1 MQFAYILRRGL
12 NDHLQRPLCVPNTM
26 EAEQF
31 LDDVL
36 ARVKD
41 FLSASQTESTIRLA
55 GPPQSLGKTTDLKLP
70 LEGRGLEAALDDIE
84 SVLRHSVR
92 TTAPGFMNPLWGGLS
107 IASIAGELVT
117 AATNTA
123 MYTYE
128 IAPIAT
134 LIESTILKRMA
145 ELADFGTS
153 QGTLTTGGSNGNL
166 LGMLCARQAKIPLS
180 SHSGFD
186 GTKMVAFV
194 SEETHYSFSI
204 ASNVIGI
211 GHSNLITVRCNDDG
225 QMLPEALDE
234 EIQRA
239 LANDKIPFVVLAT
252 SGTTVRGSFDPLR
265 EISAVAH
272 KYNLWMHVDAAW
284 GGSCL
289 FSSRYRSL
297 MDGIELADSFCWDA
311 HKMMGIPLICSAF
324 IVKDAD
330 ILKAVCSTGQIAHYL
345 YHDTGAGIDL
355 GRFSLQC
362 ARRNDALKLWL
373 AWREIGDAGWA
384 TMLERFMDLADHLQQ
399 RIENHGALEMVSD
412 RMWTNVCFRYVG
424 DSPEEELNQ
433 LNADLRERL
442 IQDGRFMVSRSTVD
456 GKIILRSVIAN
467 RSITEPSL
475 DAFLDRVVSLGK
487 DIERGLPQI

>member
-1 MQFAYILRRGL
+1 MA
-12 NDHLQRPLCVPNTM
+12 
-26 EAEQF
+26 AEQF

-36 ARVKD
+36 ARVKE
-41 FLSASQTESTIRLA
+41 FLAASQTESSIRFA
-55 GPPQSLGKTTDLKLP
+55 EPPQSLGKTTDLELP

-186 GTKMVAFV
+186 GTKLVAFV
-194 SEETHYSFSI
+194 SEESHYSFSI

-211 GHSNLITVRCNDDG
+211 GHSNLIKVRCNGDG

-234 EIQRA
+234 EIERA
-239 LANDKIPFVVLAT
+239 LASDRIPFAVLAT

-265 EISAVAH
+265 EIAVVAH
-272 KYNLWMHVDAAW
+272 KHNLWMHVDAAW

-330 ILKAVCSTGQIAHYL
+330 ILRAVCSTGQTAHYL
-345 YHDTGAGIDL
+345 YHDTGADVDL

-362 ARRNDALKLWL
+362 GRRNDALKLWL

-384 TMLERFMDLADHLQQ
+384 SMLERFMELADHLQQ
-399 RIENHGALEMVSD
+399 RIEEHDALEMVSD

-424 DSPEEELNQ
+424 DSPEEQ
-433 LNADLRERL
+433 LNRMNAELRERL
-442 IQDGRFMVSRSTVD
+442 VQDGRFMVSRSTVD

-467 RSITEPSL
+467 RNITESSL

-487 DIERGLPQI
+487 DIERGLPQR

>member
-1 MQFAYILRRGL
+1 
-12 NDHLQRPLCVPNTM
+12 M
-26 EAEQF
+26 ETEQF

-41 FLSASQTESTIRLA
+41 FLEASQTEPNIRFA
-55 GPPQSLGKTTDLKLP
+55 EPPHSLGKTTDLKLP

-107 IASIAGELVT
+107 IASIAGEMVT

-166 LGMLCARQAKIPLS
+166 LGMLCARQAKLPLS

-186 GTKMVAFV
+186 GTNMVAFV
-194 SEETHYSFSI
+194 SEESHYSFVI

-211 GHSNLITVRCNDDG
+211 GQSNLIKVRCNAEG

-234 EIQRA
+234 EIKRA
-239 LANDKIPFVVLAT
+239 LANDQVPFAVLAT

-265 EISAVAH
+265 DIASVANKH
-272 KYNLWMHVDAAW
+272 NLWMHVDAAW

-324 IVKDAD
+324 IVKDAE
-330 ILKAVCSTGQIAHYL
+330 ILRAVCSNGQTAHYL
-345 YHDTGAGIDL
+345 YHDTGADIDL

-362 ARRNDALKLWL
+362 GRRNDALKLWL

-384 TMLERFMDLADHLQQ
+384 SMLERFMDLADYLQQ
-399 RIENHGALEMVSD
+399 RVENHDALEMVSD

-424 DSPEEELNQ
+424 QSAENELNQ
-433 LNADLRERL
+433 INAELRERL
-442 IQDGRFMVSRSTVD
+442 VQDRRFMVSRSTVD
-456 GKIILRSVIAN
+456 EKIILRSVIAN
-467 RSITEPSL
+467 RNITESSL
-475 DAFLDRVVSLGK
+475 DAFLERVVSLGK
-487 DIERGLPQI
+487 DIERGLPQR

>member
-1 MQFAYILRRGL
+1 
-12 NDHLQRPLCVPNTM
+12 M

-41 FLSASQTESTIRLA
+41 FLAASQTESSIRFA
-55 GPPQSLGKTTDLKLP
+55 ESSQSLGKTTDLKLP

-84 SVLRHSVR
+84 TVLRHSVR

-107 IASIAGELVT
+107 IASIAGEFVT

-145 ELADFGTS
+145 DLADFGTS

-194 SEETHYSFSI
+194 SEECHYSFRI

-211 GHSNLITVRCNDDG
+211 GHSNLIKVRCNEDG

-239 LANDKIPFVVLAT
+239 QANDQIPFAVLAT

-265 EISAVAH
+265 EIAGVAH
-272 KYNLWMHVDAAW
+272 KHNLWLHVDAAW

-330 ILKAVCSTGQIAHYL
+330 ILRAVCSTGQTAHYL
-345 YHDTGAGIDL
+345 YHDTGAEVDL
-355 GRFSLQC
+355 GRYSLQC
-362 ARRNDALKLWL
+362 GRRNDALKLWL

-384 TMLERFMDLADHLQQ
+384 SMLERFMDLADFLQQ
-399 RIENHGALEMVSD
+399 RIEKHDALEMVSD

-424 DSPEEELNQ
+424 ESSEGELNRI
-433 LNADLRERL
+433 NAELRERL
-442 IQDGRFMVSRSTVD
+442 VHDGRFMVSRSTVD
-456 GKIILRSVIAN
+456 QKIILRSVIAN
-467 RSITEPSL
+467 RNITESSL
-475 DAFLDRVVSLGK
+475 DAFLDRVVSIGK
-487 DIERGLPQI
+487 DIERGLPQR

>member
-1 MQFAYILRRGL
+1 MTTFKDRIEFNCFMEADAFLDEVL
-12 NDHLQRPLCVPNTM
+12 NRVNAFLEQSQHVQQIRTM
-26 EAEQF
+26 E
-31 LDDVL
+31 
-36 ARVKD
+36 
-41 FLSASQTESTIRLA
+41 TH
-55 GPPQSLGKTTDLKLP
+55 QSLNRTSDLKLP

-84 SVLRHSVR
+84 TVLRNSVH

-107 IASIAGELVT
+107 VASIAGELVT

-134 LIESTILKRMA
+134 LIETTILKRMA

-166 LGMLCARQAKIPLS
+166 LGMLCARQSKLTLS
-180 SHSGFD
+180 SRSGFD
-186 GTKMVAFV
+186 GQKMVAFV
-194 SEETHYSFSI
+194 SEESHYSFSI

-211 GHSNLITVRCNDDG
+211 GHANLIKVRCNEQG
-225 QMLPEALDE
+225 QMRPDSLQE
-234 EIQRA
+234 EIERA
-239 LANDKIPFVVLAT
+239 INNGQIPFAVLAT

-265 EISAVAH
+265 ELASVAH
-272 KYNLWMHVDAAW
+272 QYDLWMHVDAAW

-289 FSSRYRSL
+289 FSPQHRSL

-324 IVKDAD
+324 IVKDAE
-330 ILKAVCSTGQIAHYL
+330 ILRSVCSTGKEAHYL
-345 YHDTGAGIDL
+345 YHDTGENIDL

-362 ARRNDALKLWL
+362 GRRNDALKLWL

-384 TMLERFMDLADHLQQ
+384 SMLERFMGLADYLQN
-399 RIENHGALEMVSD
+399 RVNEHEALEMVSD

-424 DSPEEELNQ
+424 TAPKENLNQ
-433 LNADLRERL
+433 LNAELRERL
-442 IQDGRFMVSRSTVD
+442 VRDGRFMVSRSTVNEQ
-456 GKIILRSVIAN
+456 IILRSVIAN
-467 RSITEPSL
+467 RNISEDSL
-475 DAFLDRVVSLGK
+475 DAFIERVVSLGK
-487 DIERGLPQI
+487 DIERGLPQH

>member
-1 MQFAYILRRGL
+1 
-12 NDHLQRPLCVPNTM
+12 M

-41 FLSASQTESTIRLA
+41 FLAASQTESSIRFA
-55 GPPQSLGKTTDLKLP
+55 ESSQSLGKTTDLKLP

-84 SVLRHSVR
+84 TVLRHSVR

-145 ELADFGTS
+145 DLADFGTS

-194 SEETHYSFSI
+194 SEECHYSFRI

-211 GHSNLITVRCNDDG
+211 GYSNLIKVRCNEDG

-239 LANDKIPFVVLAT
+239 QANDQIPFAVLAT

-265 EISAVAH
+265 EIAGVAH
-272 KYNLWMHVDAAW
+272 KHNLWLHVDAAW

-311 HKMMGIPLICSAF
+311 HKMMGVPLICSAF

-330 ILKAVCSTGQIAHYL
+330 ILRAVCSTGQTAHYL
-345 YHDTGAGIDL
+345 YHDTGAEVDL
-355 GRFSLQC
+355 GRYSLQC
-362 ARRNDALKLWL
+362 GRRNDALKLWL

-384 TMLERFMDLADHLQQ
+384 SMLERFMDLADYLQQ
-399 RIENHGALEMVSD
+399 RIEKHDALEMVSD

-424 DSPEEELNQ
+424 ESSEGELNRI
-433 LNADLRERL
+433 NAELRERL
-442 IQDGRFMVSRSTVD
+442 VHDGRFMVSRSTVD
-456 GKIILRSVIAN
+456 QKIILRSVIAN
-467 RSITEPSL
+467 RNITESSL
-475 DAFLDRVVSLGK
+475 DAFLNRVVSIGK
-487 DIERGLPQI
+487 DIERGLPQR

>member
-1 MQFAYILRRGL
+1 
-12 NDHLQRPLCVPNTM
+12 M

-41 FLSASQTESTIRLA
+41 FLAASQTESSIRFA
-55 GPPQSLGKTTDLKLP
+55 EAPQSLAKTTDLKIP

-166 LGMLCARQAKIPLS
+166 LGMLCARQAKTPLS

-194 SEETHYSFSI
+194 SEESHYSFSI

-211 GHSNLITVRCNDDG
+211 GHSNLIKVRCNEDG

-239 LANDKIPFVVLAT
+239 LASDQIPFAVLAT

-265 EISAVAH
+265 EIAGIAH
-272 KYNLWMHVDAAW
+272 KHNLWMHVDAAW

-330 ILKAVCSTGQIAHYL
+330 ILRTVCSTGQTAHYL
-345 YHDTGAGIDL
+345 YHDTGAEIDL

-362 ARRNDALKLWL
+362 GRRNDALKLWL

-384 TMLERFMDLADHLQQ
+384 SMLERFMDMADYLQE
-399 RIENHGALEMVSD
+399 RIENHDALEMVSD

-424 DSPEEELNQ
+424 DSPEEKLNR
-433 LNADLRERL
+433 LNAELRERL
-442 IQDGRFMVSRSTVD
+442 VQDGRFMVSRSTVG

-467 RSITEPSL
+467 RNITESSL

-487 DIERGLPQI
+487 DIERGLPQR

>member
-1 MQFAYILRRGL
+1 
-12 NDHLQRPLCVPNTM
+12 M

-41 FLSASQTESTIRLA
+41 FLAASQTESSIRFA
-55 GPPQSLGKTTDLKLP
+55 ESSQSLEKTTDLKLP

-84 SVLRHSVR
+84 TVLRHSVR

-145 ELADFGTS
+145 DLADFGTS

-194 SEETHYSFSI
+194 SEECHYSFRI

-211 GHSNLITVRCNDDG
+211 GHSNLIKVRCNEDG

-239 LANDKIPFVVLAT
+239 QANDQIPFAVLAT

-265 EISAVAH
+265 EIASVAH
-272 KYNLWMHVDAAW
+272 KHNLWLHVDAAW

-330 ILKAVCSTGQIAHYL
+330 ILRAVCSTGQTAHYL
-345 YHDTGAGIDL
+345 YHDTGAEVDL
-355 GRFSLQC
+355 GRYSLQC
-362 ARRNDALKLWL
+362 GRRNDALKLWL

-384 TMLERFMDLADHLQQ
+384 SMLERFMDLADFLQQ
-399 RIENHGALEMVSD
+399 RIEKHDALEMVSD

-424 DSPEEELNQ
+424 ESSEGELNRI
-433 LNADLRERL
+433 NAELRERL
-442 IQDGRFMVSRSTVD
+442 VHDGRFMVSRSTVD
-456 GKIILRSVIAN
+456 QKIILRSVIAN
-467 RSITEPSL
+467 RNITESSL
-475 DAFLDRVVSLGK
+475 DAFLDRVVSIGK
-487 DIERGLPQI
+487 DIERGLPQR

>member
-1 MQFAYILRRGL
+1 
-12 NDHLQRPLCVPNTM
+12 M
-26 EAEQF
+26 EAERF

-36 ARVKD
+36 ARVKS
-41 FLSASQTESTIRLA
+41 FLEVSQTETSIRLA
-55 GPPQSLGKTTDLKLP
+55 ESSESLHRTTDLKLP
-70 LEGRGLEAALDDIE
+70 LEGRGLDAALDDIE

-145 ELADFGTS
+145 ELAEFGTS

-194 SEETHYSFSI
+194 SEESHYSFVI

-211 GHSNLITVRCNDDG
+211 GHSNLIKVRCNEDG

-239 LANDKIPFVVLAT
+239 LANGQIPFAVLAT

-265 EISAVAH
+265 DIAAIAH
-272 KYNLWMHVDAAW
+272 KHELWMHVDAAW

-324 IVKDAD
+324 IVKDAEV
-330 ILKAVCSTGQIAHYL
+330 LRTVCSNGQTAHYL
-345 YHDTGAGIDL
+345 YHDTGADVDL

-362 ARRNDALKLWL
+362 GRRNDALKLWL

-384 TMLERFMDLADHLQQ
+384 SMLERFMDLGDYLQ
-399 RIENHGALEMVSD
+399 RRVESHNALEMVSD

-424 DSPEEELNQ
+424 ESSEEELNRI
-433 LNADLRERL
+433 NAELRERL
-442 IQDGRFMVSRSTVD
+442 IQDGQFMVSRSTVNE
-456 GKIILRSVIAN
+456 KIILRSVIAN
-467 RSITEPSL
+467 RNITESSL
-475 DAFLDRVVSLGK
+475 DAFLERVLSLGK
-487 DIERGLPQI
+487 DIERGLPQR

>member
-1 MQFAYILRRGL
+1 
-12 NDHLQRPLCVPNTM
+12 M

-41 FLSASQTESTIRLA
+41 FLAASQTESSIRFA
-55 GPPQSLGKTTDLKLP
+55 ESSQSLGKTTDLKLP

-84 SVLRHSVR
+84 TVLRHSVR

-145 ELADFGTS
+145 DLADFGTS

-194 SEETHYSFSI
+194 SEECHYSFRI

-211 GHSNLITVRCNDDG
+211 GYSNLIKVRCNEDG

-239 LANDKIPFVVLAT
+239 QANDQIPFAVLAT

-265 EISAVAH
+265 EIAGVAH
-272 KYNLWMHVDAAW
+272 KHNLWLHVDAAW

-330 ILKAVCSTGQIAHYL
+330 ILRAVCSTGQTAHYL
-345 YHDTGAGIDL
+345 YHDTGAEVDL
-355 GRFSLQC
+355 GRYSLQC
-362 ARRNDALKLWL
+362 GRRNDALKLWL

-384 TMLERFMDLADHLQQ
+384 SMLERFMDLADFLQQ
-399 RIENHGALEMVSD
+399 RIEKHDALEMVSD

-424 DSPEEELNQ
+424 ESSEGELNRI
-433 LNADLRERL
+433 NAELRERL
-442 IQDGRFMVSRSTVD
+442 VHDGRFMVSRSTVD
-456 GKIILRSVIAN
+456 QKIILRSVIAN
-467 RSITEPSL
+467 RNITESSL
-475 DAFLDRVVSLGK
+475 DAFLDRVVSIGK
-487 DIERGLPQI
+487 DIERGLPQR

>member
-1 MQFAYILRRGL
+1 
-12 NDHLQRPLCVPNTM
+12 M
-26 EAEQF
+26 ESEEF
-31 LDDVL
+31 LDEVL
-36 ARVKD
+36 SRVKS
-41 FLSASQTESTIRLA
+41 FLASSQTESQIRPSESHASLA
-55 GPPQSLGKTTDLKLP
+55 RTSDLNLP

-84 SVLRHSVR
+84 SVLRNSVR

-134 LIESTILKRMA
+134 LIESSILKRIA

-166 LGMLCARQAKIPLS
+166 LGMLCARQAKFPMS
-180 SHSGFD
+180 SHGGFD

-194 SEETHYSFSI
+194 SEESHYSFSI
-204 ASNVIGI
+204 ASNVVGI
-211 GHSNLITVRCNDDG
+211 GHSNLIKVRCNEHG
-225 QMLPEALDE
+225 QMRPDALEE
-234 EIQRA
+234 EIEYA
-239 LANDKIPFVVLAT
+239 LAEGRIPFAVLAT
-252 SGTTVRGSFDPLR
+252 SGTTVKGSFDPLR
-265 EISAVAH
+265 EIAAVAH
-272 KYNLWMHVDAAW
+272 KYELWMHVDAAW

-289 FSSRYRSL
+289 FSSQHRSL

-330 ILKAVCSTGQIAHYL
+330 VLKAVCSNGNTAHYL
-345 YHDTGAGIDL
+345 YIESGEDLDL
-355 GRFSLQC
+355 GRYSLQC
-362 ARRNDALKLWL
+362 GRRNDALKLWL

-384 TMLERFMDLADHLQQ
+384 AMLERFMELAHYLEE
-399 RIENHGALEMVSD
+399 RVKNHASLELMSE

-424 DSPEEELNQ
+424 DSSMDERNRINAELRQ
-433 LNADLRERL
+433 RL
-442 IQDGRFMVSRSTVD
+442 IQDGRFMVSRSTID
-456 GKIILRSVIAN
+456 ESIILRSVIAN
-467 RSITEPSL
+467 RSVTEESL
-475 DAFLDRVVSLGK
+475 DAFLDCVVSLGK
-487 DIERGLPQI
+487 DIERGLPQQ

>member
-1 MQFAYILRRGL
+1 MQYAYIWGRGL
-12 NDHLQRPLCVPNTM
+12 NDHLQRPLWPRSTM

-36 ARVKD
+36 ARVNK
-41 FLSASQTESTIRLA
+41 FLAASQAESSIRFA
-55 GPPQSLGKTTDLKLP
+55 EPPQSLGKTTDLKLP

-186 GTKMVAFV
+186 GTRMVAFV
-194 SEETHYSFSI
+194 SEESHYSFSI

-211 GHSNLITVRCNDDG
+211 GHSNLIKVRCNDDG

-234 EIQRA
+234 EIRRA
-239 LANDKIPFVVLAT
+239 LANDLIPFAVLAT

-265 EISAVAH
+265 SIAGVAH
-272 KYNLWMHVDAAW
+272 KHNLWMHVDAAW
-284 GGSCL
+284 GGSSL

-330 ILKAVCSTGQIAHYL
+330 ILRAVCSTGQTAHYL
-345 YHDTGAGIDL
+345 YHDTGAEIDL

-362 ARRNDALKLWL
+362 GRRNDALKLWL

-384 TMLERFMDLADHLQQ
+384 SMLERFMDLADHLQQ
-399 RIENHGALEMVSD
+399 RIENHDALEMVSD

-424 DSPEEELNQ
+424 VSPEEELNRI
-433 LNADLRERL
+433 NAELRERL
-442 IQDGRFMVSRSTVD
+442 VQDGRFMVSRSTVD

-467 RSITEPSL
+467 RNITESSL

-487 DIERGLPQI
+487 DIERGLPQR

>member
-1 MQFAYILRRGL
+1 
-12 NDHLQRPLCVPNTM
+12 M
-26 EAEQF
+26 EVEQF

-41 FLSASQTESTIRLA
+41 FLAASQTESSIRFA
-55 GPPQSLGKTTDLKLP
+55 ESSQSLEKTTDLKLP

-84 SVLRHSVR
+84 TVLRHSVR

-145 ELADFGTS
+145 DLADFGTS

-194 SEETHYSFSI
+194 SEECHYSFRI

-211 GHSNLITVRCNDDG
+211 GHSNLIKVRCNEDG

-239 LANDKIPFVVLAT
+239 QANDQIPFAVLAT

-265 EISAVAH
+265 EIASVAH
-272 KYNLWMHVDAAW
+272 KHNLWLHVDAAW

-330 ILKAVCSTGQIAHYL
+330 ILRAVCSTGQTAHYL
-345 YHDTGAGIDL
+345 YHDTGAEVDL
-355 GRFSLQC
+355 GRYSLQC
-362 ARRNDALKLWL
+362 GRRNDALKLWL

-384 TMLERFMDLADHLQQ
+384 SMLERFMDLADFLQQ
-399 RIENHGALEMVSD
+399 RIEKHDALEMVSD

-424 DSPEEELNQ
+424 ESSEGELNRI
-433 LNADLRERL
+433 NAELRERL
-442 IQDGRFMVSRSTVD
+442 VHDGRFMVSRSTVD
-456 GKIILRSVIAN
+456 QKIILRSVIAN
-467 RSITEPSL
+467 RNITESSL
-475 DAFLDRVVSLGK
+475 DAFLDRVVSIGK
-487 DIERGLPQI
+487 DIERGLPQR

>member
-1 MQFAYILRRGL
+1 
-12 NDHLQRPLCVPNTM
+12 M

-36 ARVKD
+36 ARVMD
-41 FLSASQTESTIRLA
+41 FLAASQTESSIRFA
-55 GPPQSLGKTTDLKLP
+55 EPPSSLGRTTDLKLP

-194 SEETHYSFSI
+194 SEESHYSFSI

-211 GHSNLITVRCNDDG
+211 GHSNLIKVRCNDDG
-225 QMLPEALDE
+225 QMLPESLDE

-239 LANDKIPFVVLAT
+239 LASDQIPFAVLAT

-265 EISAVAH
+265 EIAGVAH
-272 KYNLWMHVDAAW
+272 KHDLWMHVDAAW

-330 ILKAVCSTGQIAHYL
+330 ILRAVCSTGQTAHYL
-345 YHDTGAGIDL
+345 YHDTGAEIDL

-362 ARRNDALKLWL
+362 GRRNDALKLWL

-384 TMLERFMDLADHLQQ
+384 SMLERFMDLADHLQQ
-399 RIENHGALEMVSD
+399 RIESHDALEMVSD

-424 DSPEEELNQ
+424 DSQEEELNRM
-433 LNADLRERL
+433 NAELRERL
-442 IQDGRFMVSRSTVD
+442 VQDGRFMVSRSTVD
-456 GKIILRSVIAN
+456 EKIILRSVIAN
-467 RSITEPSL
+467 RNITESSL

-487 DIERGLPQI
+487 DIERGLPQR